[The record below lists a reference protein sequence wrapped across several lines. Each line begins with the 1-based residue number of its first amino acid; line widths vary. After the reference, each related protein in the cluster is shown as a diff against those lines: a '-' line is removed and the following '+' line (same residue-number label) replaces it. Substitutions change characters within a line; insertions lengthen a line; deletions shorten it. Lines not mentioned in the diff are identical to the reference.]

1 MKLAIDVREACT
13 PKRTGKGQWT
23 YGFVSELLTRNCEVL
38 LLTDTDI
45 PDEWKKHSPVIR
57 CLSSGLRWHWQVASL
72 LKKRTE
78 IDLYITPTSYIV
90 PFLLGSSCPFI
101 PVVHDL
107 IAFQGEPH
115 DRKAKLIERLTLK
128 RTLRHARHVCTVS
141 ESTKHDMLD
150 SYKCLQPA
158 DISVLYAGPMESS
171 PPQNAPDHKTILC
184 AATLSP
190 RKNQLRLIQAYKSL
204 SSDLRSQYRL
214 QLIGGR
220 GWHDQEIVDL
230 AKATEGVEWHDYVPS
245 DQYNAL
251 LSTAHIL
258 ALPSLYEGFG
268 MQILDALQRGIP
280 VLTSN
285 RGSLKEVTEE
295 CAVLVDPESV
305 ESISEGLERILTSK
319 ALQQDLR
326 TSGPQQAEQFSWKRT
341 TDLFLASVKQLQ

>member
-1 MKLAIDVREACT
+1 
-13 PKRTGKGQWT
+13 
-23 YGFVSELLTRNCEVL
+23 
-38 LLTDTDI
+38 
-45 PDEWKKHSPVIR
+45 
-57 CLSSGLRWHWQVASL
+57 
-72 LKKRTE
+72 
-78 IDLYITPTSYIV
+78 
-90 PFLLGSSCPFI
+90 
-101 PVVHDL
+101 
-107 IAFQGEPH
+107 
-115 DRKAKLIERLTLK
+115 
-128 RTLRHARHVCTVS
+128 
-141 ESTKHDMLD
+141 
-150 SYKCLQPA
+150 
-158 DISVLYAGPMESS
+158 MESS